1 MSGRSCVLVL
11 RVALSM
17 MIATFSGAQFG
28 AHASAD
34 PAARDHD
41 SVLPNGWL
49 VRPPQGIFRETDTM
63 PQGAAASP
71 DGKILAVVD
80 SGFNPA
86 SVRLYDPADLK
97 QIAVVPLDGAFGRPL
112 WLDSRHVLVAGDNA
126 DALFDVDVSARSVRK
141 IVMPAKSHPIAIA
154 MAHNGTFAVAGDGD
168 GRVRFGALND
178 LAKTQA
184 LRIGQHPGSLAF
196 SSDSRTLFAADRSGS
211 DVAVIDVRSRRMS
224 RLQTGLHPTDLLID
238 GGTLYVAACD
248 ADSVDVVDT
257 RSLHQIAAIF
267 VGDEVNGQR
276 LAGVSPNA
284 LARRGDLV
292 FASLGAANSVA
303 VVRGDQAVGR
313 IAAGWYP
320 TDIVPIGARL
330 YLIDGKGERTR
341 PNPQFDPKSKSNDGY
356 VASIQYGSIR
366 TFDLAKIPGSAGN
379 PQGEPGWNARATDSV
394 VRPNGPIRHVFFIL
408 KENRSY
414 DEVLGD
420 LRDGNGDPRL
430 VWFGAAVTPNQ
441 HAIARR
447 FGLFDNAYASGE
459 VSDSGHDWADA
470 AFANDFV
477 ERFWPST
484 YGGRRDA
491 DDTGTGNGAQVP
503 QRGFMWDAAK
513 AAHVSFRDY
522 GEMADV
528 RGLANV
534 GYTTAP
540 TLRGFIDP
548 KYVGWDL
555 DYSDMDRV
563 KEWSREFD
571 AFVKNG
577 DLPQL
582 EYIWLP
588 NDHTS
593 GSRAGKPTPVAYV
606 ATNDYAVGKIVEK
619 ISHSK
624 VWMSSAVFIT
634 EDDAQD
640 GADHV
645 SDQRTTT
652 YIASPYARGGTV
664 HDHYS
669 TVSVLKTIEII
680 LGMRP
685 LSTYDAM
692 ALPMIDAFAAT
703 PRPQAFTA
711 VRPAVDLSAKNTKL
725 AFGATISESLDF
737 SRPDA
742 VPPGL
747 LRSILAGNHAAARPA
762 AGRSVTATTR
772 RALLRKRH
780 P

>member
-1 MSGRSCVLVL
+1 MSIRGRAWIS
-11 RVALSM
+11 RVALSAT
-17 MIATFSGAQFG
+17 IATFSGAPFG
-28 AHASAD
+28 GHALAD
-34 PAARDHD
+34 PPPHD
-41 SVLPNGWL
+41 AGTVLPNGWF
-49 VRPPQGIFRETDTM
+49 VRAPHGMFRETDTM

-71 DGKILAVVD
+71 DGNVLAVVD

-86 SVRLYDPADLK
+86 SLRLYDPANLK
-97 QIAVVPLDGAFGRPL
+97 QIAVVPLAGAFGRPL

-126 DALFDVDVSARSVRK
+126 DSISDVDVVTRSVRK

-154 MAHNGTFAVAGDGD
+154 MAGDGTVAVAIDGD
-168 GRVRFGALND
+168 GSVRIGALND
-178 LAKTQA
+178 VAKA
-184 LRIGQHPGSLAF
+184 KPLRIGQHPSSVVF
-196 SSDSRTLFAADRSGS
+196 SNDGRTLFASDWSGS

-224 RLQTGLHPTDLLID
+224 RLHGGLHPTALLIVS
-238 GGTLYVAACD
+238 GSLYVAASD
-248 ADSVDVVDT
+248 ADSVDVYDV
-257 RSLHQIAAIF
+257 RSLRRTATIF
-267 VGDEVNGQR
+267 VGDEEHGER

-284 LARRGDLV
+284 LARQGDLV
-292 FASLGAANSVA
+292 FVSLGAANSVA
-303 VVRGDQAVGR
+303 VIRDGLVIAR

-341 PNPQFDPKSKSNDGY
+341 PNPQFNPKSKSNNGY
-356 VASIQYGSIR
+356 VGSIQYGSIR
-366 TFDLAKIPGSAGN
+366 TFDIDKIGASTGN
-379 PQGEPGWNARATDSV
+379 PQGEPGWNAVGSDSV
-394 VRPNGPIRHVFFIL
+394 VRPHGPIQHVFFIL

-420 LRDGNGDPRL
+420 VRGGDGDPRL

-441 HAIARR
+441 HALAGR

-477 ERFWPST
+477 ERYWPPT

-491 DDTGTGNGAQVP
+491 DDTGSGFGAQVP
-503 QRGFMWDAAK
+503 QRGFMWDAAR

-528 RGLANV
+528 RGLAKA

-540 TLRGFIDP
+540 TLRGHIDP
-548 KYVGWDL
+548 KYIGWDL
-555 DYSDMDRV
+555 NYSDLDRV

-571 AFVKNG
+571 AFVKHG

-593 GSRAGKPTPVAYV
+593 GSRVGEPTPVAYV
-606 ATNDYAVGKIVEK
+606 ATNDFAVGKIVEK
-619 ISHSK
+619 ISHSS
-624 VWMSSAVFIT
+624 VWRSSAVFII

-645 SDQRTTT
+645 SDQRTTL
-652 YIASPYARGGTV
+652 YLASPYARGGTV

-680 LGMRP
+680 LGMHP
-685 LSTYDAM
+685 LSTYDTM
-692 ALPMIDAFAAT
+692 ALPMNGAFAAT
-703 PRPQAFTA
+703 PRLQAFTA
-711 VRPAVDLSAKNTKL
+711 VRPDVDLSAKNTKV
-725 AFGATISESLDF
+725 AFAAGLSGTLDF

-742 VPPGL
+742 VQPGVL
-747 LRSILAGNHAAARPA
+747 LAILAHNHTAPVRAVPDAR
-762 AGRSVTATTR
+762 RSAPS
-772 RALLRKRH
+772 LR
-780 P
+780 